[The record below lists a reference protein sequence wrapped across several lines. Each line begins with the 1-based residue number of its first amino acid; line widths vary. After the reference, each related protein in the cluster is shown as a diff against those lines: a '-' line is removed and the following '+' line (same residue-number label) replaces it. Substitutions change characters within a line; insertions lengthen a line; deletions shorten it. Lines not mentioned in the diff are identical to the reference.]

1 MELSLVG
8 LQNAGKTSLVN
19 AIAVSERNLCFYFYF
34 NFNFSGNEEKSLLIL
49 LLLVSGFLLT

>member
-19 AIAVSERNLCFYFYF
+19 AIAVSEHNLCFYFYF
-34 NFNFSGNEEKSLLIL
+34 NFNLSGNEEKSLLIL